1 MTQATA
7 PNQTQPA
14 ESQSQV
20 DKSGQRVQKMFSE
33 IAPKYDL
40 MNHLLSANVDRW
52 WRSKTIS
59 RLKPK
64 STDQVLDVCTG
75 TGDLA
80 IGFWKHMKA
89 KAAAGEN
96 PVVMATDFCK
106 PMLDI
111 GIEKGKKQNCEGLSF
126 QEADSMDLPF
136 EQDRFDLVTVAF
148 GLRNVAKTEVGISE
162 MTRVCKP
169 GGKVAVL
176 EFTMPRMWPLSS
188 LYKFYF
194 LSVLPRV
201 GQWFSKNDSSAYNYL
216 PESVN
221 EFPQYEQLA
230 KMMQDA
236 GMKDVTFHPMTFGL
250 ATLYIGTKK

>member
-7 PNQTQPA
+7 QDPTQKASDKP
-14 ESQSQV
+14 QV
-20 DKSGQRVQKMFSE
+20 DKSGQRVQKMFAE

-59 RLKPK
+59 KLSPGPSDKL
-64 STDQVLDVCTG
+64 LDVCTG

-80 IGFWKHMKA
+80 IGFWKYMKS
-89 KAAAGEN
+89 KAASGEN
-96 PVVMATDFCK
+96 PSVMATDFCK

-111 GIEKGKKQNCEGLSF
+111 GIEKGKKQKCTGLHF
-126 QEADSMDLPF
+126 QEADSMNLPF
-136 EQDRFDLVTVAF
+136 EANQFDLVTVAF
-148 GLRNVAKTEVGISE
+148 GLRNVAKTEVGLSE
-162 MTRVCKP
+162 MSRVCRP
-169 GGKVAVL
+169 GGRVAIL
-176 EFTMPRMWPLSS
+176 EFTMPRLWPLSS

-194 LSVLPRV
+194 LSVLPKV

-221 EFPQYEQLA
+221 EFPQYEQLSE
-230 KMMQDA
+230 MMQDA